1 MKYSLIFH
9 RHNKFQLPL
18 DFWDGLGNPRWGG
31 HIGVAYFKHHLVDLF
46 KRHQTQPT
54 KKNN

>member
-18 DFWDGLGNPRWGG
+18 DFWDGLGNPGRGG